1 MATQEVPLSV
11 STRTSMFS
19 YDKNQPTIETEYLS
33 FCLTKILSDLSGA
46 GFKFLIDNGMEST
59 PANPNEVISDWL
71 IDWGDWLRDVSNG
84 VGKFLAEKEG
94 SRAAFLIPAAP
105 LLPATP
111 FILPSIGVGLAVKV
125 VTDIVSNIT
134 ESYANFQ
141 QVTRSN
147 RLERVLDESLNEETY
162 FGLGEDKS
170 YLKSIKEQLEALN
183 RKLEFKEDGVTQNL
197 SEITKKALTQIL
209 LEVVVDRQN
218 TLESVTFEGIKT
230 QQAGGQAA

>member
-1 MATQEVPLSV
+1 MATQEVPLSI
-11 STRTSMFS
+11 SMRTSMFA

-33 FCLTKILSDLSGA
+33 FCITRILSDLSGA
-46 GFKFLIDNGMEST
+46 GFKFIIDNSVEST
-59 PANPNEVISDWL
+59 SENMNEVVSNWL
-71 IDWGDWLRDVSNG
+71 TMWGEWLKDVSNG
-84 VGKFLAEKEG
+84 VGKYLTEKEG

-105 LLPATP
+105 LLPA
-111 FILPSIGVGLAVKV
+111 LPSLLPAIGVGLAVKV
-125 VTDIVSNIT
+125 ATDIVSNIT

-170 YLKSIKEQLEALN
+170 YLKSIKEQLELLN
-183 RKLEFKEDGVTQNL
+183 KKLEYKEDDRLQNL
-197 SEITKKALTQIL
+197 AEITKKALTQIL

-218 TLESVTFEGIKT
+218 TLESVTFEGVKS
-230 QQAGGQAA
+230 QKDSL